1 MQNII
6 GQSLGRYQILEQL
19 GEGGMATVYKAYD
32 TRLDR
37 YVAIKV
43 IRNDLFGPTLLERM
57 LKRFEREAKALAKL
71 SHPNIVKV
79 LDYGEHNGAPY
90 LVLEYLPGGTL
101 KGQVMGKPIP
111 WQEAVRL
118 LLPIAGALDY
128 AHEQKIIHRDVKPA
142 NILLTEKGQPMLSD
156 FGIAKILEM
165 KEEFTLTGSGTGI
178 GTPEYMAPE
187 QGMGREVDARTDIYS
202 LGIVLYELVTGRK
215 PYTADTPM
223 AVVLKHMTDPLPR
236 PRQYIADLPDI
247 VERVLL
253 KALAKDPQDRYSKIS
268 EFADALENAD
278 QSRKTANTQPNTPT
292 SSTNL
297 TQLLQKKNL
306 NRLWLAFGVVGIV
319 FTGVLIGWLA
329 RGDKTTEVPPTT
341 TPSSTSIPINTT
353 THSVTINPTA
363 TRTPFP
369 TATPKLDIGSTMT
382 GNDGMTLLYVPAGE
396 FTMGSE
402 TGNDE
407 EKPIHTIY
415 LDGFWIDQTEVT
427 NRQYALCVTAGQC
440 ISPNETDSSL
450 RSIYYGNS
458 EFDDYPVIY
467 VNWNMAKTYCEWAGR
482 RLPTEAEWEKAARGM
497 DERTYPW
504 GEDISCNEANY
515 DPKDSCFGDTTIAGN
530 FTSGESPYGVY
541 DMAGNVWEWV
551 SDWYSE
557 TYYQDSPL
565 SNPLGPDSGQ
575 YRVLR
580 GGSFDSSTSGV
591 RTTNRYRYEP
601 TYTLLSIGFRCA
613 SSPP

>member
-353 THSVTINPTA
+353 IPSVTINPTA

-402 TGNDE
+402 TGKDE

-458 EFDDYPVIY
+458 EFDEYPVIY

>member
-101 KGQVMGKPIP
+101 KGQVMGRPIP

-278 QSRKTANTQPNTPT
+278 QSRNIDNNQPNAST
-292 SSTNL
+292 SSANL
-297 TQLLQKKNL
+297 TQLLQQKNL
-306 NRLWLAFGVVGIV
+306 NRLWIALGIVGIV
-319 FTGVLIGWLA
+319 FAGVLTGWLA
-329 RGDKTTEVPPTT
+329 RGGKTTEIPPTTAPSATSIPIDTT
-341 TPSSTSIPINTT
+341 TPSA
-353 THSVTINPTA
+353 TISPTA
-363 TRTPFP
+363 TRTPIP

-530 FTSGESPYGVY
+530 ITSGESPYGVY

-551 SDWYSE
+551 NDWYSE

>member
-353 THSVTINPTA
+353 IPSVTINPTA

-402 TGNDE
+402 TGKDE

-440 ISPNETDSSL
+440 IPPNETDSSL

-601 TYTLLSIGFRCA
+601 IYTLLSIGFRCA

>member
-278 QSRKTANTQPNTPT
+278 QSRNIADNQPNAPT

-297 TQLLQKKNL
+297 TQLLQQKNL

-353 THSVTINPTA
+353 TPSVTINPTA

-402 TGNDE
+402 TGKDE

-427 NRQYALCVTAGQC
+427 NQQYALCVTAGQC
-440 ISPNETDSSL
+440 TSPIETDSSL

>member
-101 KGQVMGKPIP
+101 KGQVMGRPIP

-187 QGMGREVDARTDIYS
+187 QGMGKEVDARTDIYS

-278 QSRKTANTQPNTPT
+278 QSRNIADNQPNAPT

-297 TQLLQKKNL
+297 TQLLQQKNL
-306 NRLWLAFGVVGIV
+306 NRLWIALGIVGIV
-319 FTGVLIGWLA
+319 FAGVLTGWLA
-329 RGDKTTEVPPTT
+329 RGGKTTEIPPTTAPSATSIPIDTT
-341 TPSSTSIPINTT
+341 TPSA
-353 THSVTINPTA
+353 TISPTA
-363 TRTPFP
+363 TRTPIP

-402 TGNDE
+402 TGKDE

>member
-329 RGDKTTEVPPTT
+329 RGDKTTEVPPNT

-353 THSVTINPTA
+353 IPSVTINPTA

-402 TGNDE
+402 TGKDE

>member
-101 KGQVMGKPIP
+101 KGQVMGRPIP

-306 NRLWLAFGVVGIV
+306 NRLWLTFGVVGIV

-341 TPSSTSIPINTT
+341 TPSSTSIPTNTT
-353 THSVTINPTA
+353 IPSVTINPTA
-363 TRTPFP
+363 TRTPFQ

-402 TGNDE
+402 TGKDE

-557 TYYQDSPL
+557 TYFQDSPL
-565 SNPLGPDSGQ
+565 ANPLGPDSGQ

-580 GGSFDSSTSGV
+580 GGSFDSGTSGV
-591 RTTNRYRYEP
+591 RTINRYRYEP

>member
-1 MQNII
+1 
-6 GQSLGRYQILEQL
+6 
-19 GEGGMATVYKAYD
+19 
-32 TRLDR
+32 
-37 YVAIKV
+37 
-43 IRNDLFGPTLLERM
+43 
-57 LKRFEREAKALAKL
+57 
-71 SHPNIVKV
+71 
-79 LDYGEHNGAPY
+79 
-90 LVLEYLPGGTL
+90 
-101 KGQVMGKPIP
+101 
-111 WQEAVRL
+111 
-118 LLPIAGALDY
+118 
-128 AHEQKIIHRDVKPA
+128 
-142 NILLTEKGQPMLSD
+142 
-156 FGIAKILEM
+156 
-165 KEEFTLTGSGTGI
+165 
-178 GTPEYMAPE
+178 
-187 QGMGREVDARTDIYS
+187 
-202 LGIVLYELVTGRK
+202 
-215 PYTADTPM
+215 
-223 AVVLKHMTDPLPR
+223 
-236 PRQYIADLPDI
+236 
-247 VERVLL
+247 
-253 KALAKDPQDRYSKIS
+253 
-268 EFADALENAD
+268 
-278 QSRKTANTQPNTPT
+278 
-292 SSTNL
+292 
-297 TQLLQKKNL
+297 
-306 NRLWLAFGVVGIV
+306 
-319 FTGVLIGWLA
+319 
-329 RGDKTTEVPPTT
+329 
-341 TPSSTSIPINTT
+341 
-353 THSVTINPTA
+353 
-363 TRTPFP
+363 
-369 TATPKLDIGSTMT
+369 MT

-402 TGNDE
+402 TGKDE

-557 TYYQDSPL
+557 TYFQDSPL
-565 SNPLGPDSGQ
+565 ANPLGPDSGQ

-580 GGSFDSSTSGV
+580 GGSFDSGTSGV
-591 RTTNRYRYEP
+591 RTINRYRYEP